1 MLFSIKDTI
10 QEACAWIGAFLNLYF
25 FILPIA
31 PFRDLLKGKI
41 NFEDIPVTK
50 TSIIYINCICWYT
63 YGELVFS
70 DQLRLSYIIGSII
83 SLVLILIYLYYEI
96 RKYIFDTLLNIGIL
110 TTGTYSLYVGLT
122 LILDDD
128 LIAGKI
134 CNISY
139 LALSFFPGQV
149 IYKVIKEK
157 NYNLINL
164 RTAKFAFYTGILWVI
179 YGVLISE
186 FYVVFPHALQIV
198 WSLIQ
203 MVIYRSYKK
212 KFPEIGEKDKDSNK
226 DNSLGLENKEGDE
239 NIKEENSI
247 LKQEDDDK
255 DSNVKEKPVKII
267 EKIN

>member
-10 QEACAWIGAFLNLYF
+10 QETCAWIGAVLNLYF
-25 FILPIA
+25 FYLPIS
-31 PFRDLLKGKI
+31 PFRDFLKGKI
-41 NFEDIPVTK
+41 NFEDLPATK

-70 DQLRLSYIIGSII
+70 DQLRLSYAIGSII
-83 SLVLILIYLYYEI
+83 SLILILIYLYYEI

-122 LILDDD
+122 MILDDD

-139 LALSFFPGQV
+139 LALAFFPGQV
-149 IYKVIKEK
+149 IYKVIKYK

-164 RTAKFAFYTGILWVI
+164 RTTKFAFYTGILWVI

-212 KFPEIGEKDKDSNK
+212 KFPEIGEKNSSSTLDVENNEGEDK
-226 DNSLGLENKEGDE
+226 
-239 NIKEENSI
+239 KEENSE
-247 LKQEDDDK
+247 LKQDDDDK
-255 DSNVKEKPVKII
+255 DSNLKEKPVKIL